1 MSATSNL
8 KKEHQ
13 LILQYVDLM
22 ERSACWNLE
31 NPESRLLFENA
42 GFFSEF
48 IREFAD
54 AFHHVKEEDILFRY
68 LSLPGVLRHCD
79 PIPQMLYEHD
89 LARSHIEE
97 VENALSH
104 TDLLDLV
111 RTVQSYVVLMKQ
123 HIFKEDNILYPMA
136 EKGLSDELKLSIA
149 KEYALTEERMESQTI
164 WNKYEKRRKT
174 MEKVLNERT
183 KSKDVSST
191 NSI

>member
-1 MSATSNL
+1 MAATSNL

-13 LILQYVDLM
+13 LILQYMDLM
-22 ERSACWNLE
+22 ERSVCWNLE

-68 LSLPGVLRHCD
+68 LALPGVLRHCD

-89 LARSHIEE
+89 LARSYLEE

-104 TDLLDLV
+104 RDLLDLV
-111 RTVQSYVVLMKQ
+111 RTVQSYAVLMKQ
-123 HIFKEDNILYPMA
+123 HIFKENNILYPMA
-136 EKGLSDELKLSIA
+136 ENGLSDELKLSIA
-149 KEYALTEERMESQTI
+149 KEYALTEERMESQAI
-164 WNKYEKRRKT
+164 WDKYEKLRT
-174 MEKVLNERT
+174 SMEKVLNEQI
-183 KSKDVSST
+183 KAKDVPSA
-191 NSI
+191 NPF